1 MYTVLAE
8 SPGIS
13 RASQKV
19 EGGPGIGVWKE
30 EKKSSTL
37 TFTGGREH
45 PLLWGLR
52 EVVKEVVAFAK
63 MAFEDGEGSEKQIRR
78 GVARAGT
85 QEEGTARAKA
95 QGWDSGGLTQG
106 QTFAL
111 AET

>member
-1 MYTVLAE
+1 MRAE

-13 RASQKV
+13 GVSQKV

-30 EKKSSTL
+30 EKKSSL

-52 EVVKEVVAFAK
+52 EGVKEVAAFAK

-78 GVARAGT
+78 GVVRAGT
-85 QEEGTARAKA
+85 
-95 QGWDSGGLTQG
+95 
-106 QTFAL
+106 
-111 AET
+111 